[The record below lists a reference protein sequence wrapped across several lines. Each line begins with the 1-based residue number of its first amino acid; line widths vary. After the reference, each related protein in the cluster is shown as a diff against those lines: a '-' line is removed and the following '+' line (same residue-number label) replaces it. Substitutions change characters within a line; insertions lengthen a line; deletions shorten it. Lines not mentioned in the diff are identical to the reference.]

1 MADRFYLKKNFWN
14 IDGCVRMLKDK
25 KGYTA
30 MLGLYGLIVF
40 FTTCQWRVRS
50 YNTTMLAFDY
60 KNGFT
65 SRALLG
71 TLYHL
76 LDRLFPVNMINYRAA
91 FVFAV
96 IITLLFLVLIL
107 LFAKKVLSLCNP
119 QLKDA
124 VMVTFLLFISAAMAT
139 FSGGYN
145 FLRVDIFMLAVSM
158 VGALCVISKKLEWL
172 VIPLSAVGV
181 MFHQGHVFMYFN
193 IILVLLM
200 IRLIDVENV
209 REKARYGVYF
219 VGSFLLGSVLFLYF
233 ELFSR
238 NSGEAVYERIVE
250 DAQALSYKGIYHTTL
265 LAHEVLGIDLGDTE
279 RGLRLVNRIQFPL
292 YIIVMIPFIVFFVVV
307 FAGMFSEAR
316 KLGHGR
322 FKYLCVL
329 VGSLTMLPDFVLKV
343 DYGRWVMSVVAY
355 YFVML
360 LALLAMRDEVTEN
373 VIARL
378 NVRFSEKLW
387 SYMLPVYPLFFLPY
401 WDVDICEA
409 MRSANRWLA
418 DVIPHLYRYVDWW

>member
-1 MADRFYLKKNFWN
+1 
-14 IDGCVRMLKDK
+14 
-25 KGYTA
+25 

-40 FTTCQWRVRS
+40 FTTCQWRGRS

-76 LDRLFPVNMINYRAA
+76 LDRLLPVNMINYRAA
-91 FVFAV
+91 FAFAIV
-96 IITLLFLVLIL
+96 ITLLFLLLIM
-107 LFAKKVLSLCNP
+107 LFAKKVLSLCDP

-145 FLRVDIFMLAVSM
+145 FLRVDIFMLAVS
-158 VGALCVISKKLEWL
+158 VIGAFCVISQKLEWL
-172 VIPLSAVGV
+172 VIPLSAIGV
-181 MFHQGHVFMYFN
+181 MFHQGYVFMYFN
-193 IILVLLM
+193 IILVLLI
-200 IRLIDVENV
+200 IRFIDVENI
-209 REKARYGVYF
+209 REKVRYGVCF
-219 VGSFLLGSVLFLYF
+219 IGSFLLGSVLFLYF

-238 NSGEAVYERIVE
+238 NSGEAVYERIVA
-250 DAQALSYKGIYHTTL
+250 DAEALSYKGIYHTTL
-265 LAHEVLGIDLGDTE
+265 LAHEVLGIDLGDVE

-292 YIIVMIPFIVFFVVV
+292 YIIVMIPFIVLFIMVFV
-307 FAGMFSEAR
+307 GMFSEAKR
-316 KLGHGR
+316 LGRNR

-329 VGSLTMLPDFVLKV
+329 AGSLTMLPDFVLKV

-355 YFVML
+355 YFIVL
-360 LALLAMRDEVTEN
+360 LALLAMKDEVTEA

-378 NVRFSEKLW
+378 NARLSGKLW